1 MLDVAAEVEV
11 IGAAL
16 ADHDVAAGSV
26 DLGVV
31 GERRV
36 VAHQVGAFDEHVGG
50 GEGNAGATARVDG
63 EEADVGPFLGDG
75 GHGLGRHFH
84 GDQFQVQAQQAG
96 EGACQVDRH
105 AGGLVAVGLPPG
117 QHGIAQVD
125 DGAQF
130 AGGGDFGNQGG
141 VVDGIGG
148 HGGSPVC
155 TAMRF
160 RELSRRAAPGQGWFP
175 RR

>member
-1 MLDVAAEVEV
+1 MDLERAERAVADFLAALDVDIE
-11 IGAAL
+11 
-16 ADHDVAAGSV
+16 AAGM
-26 DLGVV
+26 
-31 GERRV
+31 
-36 VAHQVGAFDEHVGG
+36 AK
-50 GEGNAGATARVDG
+50 TPARVAKMYAFLFDG
-63 EEADVGPFLGDG
+63 LHKETALVWGETFA
-75 GHGLGRHFH
+75 
-84 GDQFQVQAQQAG
+84 AG
-96 EGACQVDRH
+96 

-141 VVDGIGG
+141 VIDGIGG

>member
-63 EEADVGPFLGDG
+63 EEPDVGPFLGDG

-84 GDQFQVQAQQAG
+84 GDQLHLQTQQAG
-96 EGACQVDRH
+96 EGARQVDRH
-105 AGGLVAVGLPPG
+105 AGGLVAVGLLAG

-125 DGAQF
+125 DGAQL
-130 AGGGDFGNQGG
+130 AGGGDLGNQGG
-141 VVDGIGG
+141 VVDGGEG
-148 HGGSPVC
+148 HGG
-155 TAMRF
+155 
-160 RELSRRAAPGQGWFP
+160 LL
-175 RR
+175 

>member
-1 MLDVAAEVEV
+1 MLDVAAEVEI

-16 ADHDVAAGSV
+16 ADHDVVAGSV

-36 VAHQVGAFDEHVGG
+36 VAHQVGAFDEHVRG

-75 GHGLGRHFH
+75 GHGLGSHFH
-84 GDQFQVQAQQAG
+84 GDQFQFQTQQAG
-96 EGACQVDRH
+96 EGTRQVDRH
-105 AGGLVAVGLPPG
+105 AGGLVAVGLLPR

-125 DGAQF
+125 DGAQL

-141 VVDGIGG
+141 VIDGIGG